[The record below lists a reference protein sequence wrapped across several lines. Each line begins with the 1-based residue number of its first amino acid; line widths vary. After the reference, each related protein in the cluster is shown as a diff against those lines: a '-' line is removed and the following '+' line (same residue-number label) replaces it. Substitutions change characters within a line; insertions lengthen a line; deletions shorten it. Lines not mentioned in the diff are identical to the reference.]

1 MILVFKA
8 FVRVSMPSWWGIL
21 VYSDETSRVTRSVPS
36 GMLFKD
42 CSLVMKLV
50 VSLMKEGRFSTS
62 GRRW

>member
-1 MILVFKA
+1 M
-8 FVRVSMPSWWGIL
+8 
-21 VYSDETSRVTRSVPS
+21 TRSVPS

-62 GRRW
+62 GRGW